1 MRRLAW
7 PILLLPLWLLY
18 VGTFST
24 DVLVVGIAAAAL
36 ATAFALAIHRQGLLE
51 FAVEPGVLLRELKS
65 VPRIPGDFLRI
76 CGVLVRR
83 TVGRA
88 EPSGFRWIDYPYR
101 DRDAVAARG
110 NRAVVTTTSSL
121 APNAYVI
128 HIDGERGRMLVHELS
143 SEKRP

>member
-7 PILLLPLWLLY
+7 PIVLLPLWLLY

-24 DVLVVGIAAAAL
+24 DVLLVGIGATAL
-36 ATAFALAIHRQGLLE
+36 ATTFALAIHRQGLLE
-51 FAVEPGVLLRELKS
+51 FAVEPGVLVRELKS

-83 TVGRA
+83 TTGRG
-88 EPSGFRWIDYPYR
+88 ESGGFRWIDYPYR
-101 DRDAVAARG
+101 DRDAVVARG

-143 SEKRP
+143 SGKRT